1 MSFDTFR
8 YVFIRYK
15 SFEEAVKAMELYAV
29 QFGLKA
35 AKPDNSG
42 PVDAALAAATQAALL
57 RMLDFTAVMAQKI
70 IICFS
75 SFISSP
81 VGSLCHTRGVVQ
93 RPASLV
99 RRESSVVCRLC
110 PP

>member
-1 MSFDTFR
+1 MYFDTYR

-57 RMLDFTAVMAQKI
+57 RKSKFTAIMAQKI
-70 IICFS
+70 IMCFS
-75 SFISSP
+75 CFFF
-81 VGSLCHTRGVVQ
+81 RK
-93 RPASLV
+93 
-99 RRESSVVCRLC
+99 
-110 PP
+110 

>member
-1 MSFDTFR
+1 MSFDNFR

-57 RMLDFTAVMAQKI
+57 RKSKFTAIMPQKNTVFLMHF
-70 IICFS
+70 FS
-75 SFISSP
+75 ENDAGGQLAAF
-81 VGSLCHTRGVVQ
+81 
-93 RPASLV
+93 
-99 RRESSVVCRLC
+99 
-110 PP
+110 